1 MEKEQ
6 FLKELNDRLKE
17 PLLKPTIS
25 ASPVSYG
32 AGFSEGAKWA
42 YELLSKE
49 TLEAEKQLNELSKRL
64 DKSIADLEK
73 TITAFNGALEKAN
86 TASKPFGVLSNKAK
100 Q

>member
-6 FLKELNDRLKE
+6 FFKELNDKIEELSL
-17 PLLKPTIS
+17 PGTIS
-25 ASPVSYG
+25 FSPNSYK

-49 TLEAEKQLNELSKRL
+49 TLETEKQLDELSKRL

-86 TASKPFGVLSNKAK
+86 TASKPFGVISNKDN